1 MAGRGSTWRAVW
13 SEALASLGQKPARTV
28 LTMLGT
34 VLGVGCFVAVL
45 GLTATAAGQISTD
58 FSSQIATAVRVNDA
72 GTNPAGDTVFSF
84 PDDAEQRIA
93 RLNGVQAG
101 GVAWSTSADLDLG
114 PAASSPAEAARV
126 TVTLA
131 TSGYIDALLPTWRS
145 GGVYNRFQQDH
156 RLPVVVLGPA
166 LANRFGLSQAGGVV
180 QLNGLPYLVTGILAD
195 VATQPEVLAGAL
207 IPATTGWDRF
217 GSPTVHAPASMLI
230 RTDLGAAHQIAGE
243 AARQL
248 RPDAPQLMAVVPP
261 PDPPRMASLINAS
274 MRNLFTALAGLT
286 LLIGGAA
293 IANTTLVSVMERTQE
308 IGLRRALGAAPAHI
322 IAQFLIETVVLG
334 AVAGLVGGS
343 LGLLAVIAVALS
355 LDWTALIDPWIVLA
369 APAIG
374 AGVGLL
380 AGLYPAWKAGHIDP
394 IGALRR

>member
-1 MAGRGSTWRAVW
+1 
-13 SEALASLGQKPARTV
+13 
-28 LTMLGT
+28 MLGT

-58 FSSQIATAVRVNDA
+58 FSSQIATAVRVDDA
-72 GTNPAGDTVFSF
+72 GSNPAGDRVYSF
-84 PDDAEQRIA
+84 PADAEQRVS
-93 RLNGVQAG
+93 RLNGVQAS
-101 GVAWSTSADLDLG
+101 GVAWSASSSVTASVI
-114 PAASSPAEAARV
+114 AASRAEAAQA
-126 TVTLA
+126 TVIAA

-145 GGVYNRFQQDH
+145 GGAYNRFQQDH

-166 LANRFGLSQAGGVV
+166 LADRLGLSQAGGVV
-180 QLNGLPYLVTGILAD
+180 QLNGLPYLVSGILDD
-195 VATQPEVLAGAL
+195 VATRPETLAGAL
-207 IPATTGWDRF
+207 IPITTGWDRF

-261 PDPPRMASLINAS
+261 PDSPRMASLISAS
-274 MRNLFTALAGLT
+274 MGNLFTALAGLT

-308 IGLRRALGAAPAHI
+308 IGLRRALGAGPAHI
-322 IAQFLIETVVLG
+322 VVQFLIETVVLG

-343 LGLLAVIAVALS
+343 LGLLTVIAVALS
-355 LDWTALIDPWIVLA
+355 LDWTALVDPWTVLA

-374 AGVGLL
+374 AG
-380 AGLYPAWKAGHIDP
+380 
-394 IGALRR
+394 